1 MRRDEESKFLI
12 RRMDICNNDNMEMMM
27 MKNLL
32 MVNVEVDGYIH
43 ISKVRVVYILYL
55 GKKMFNGTSS
65 SLR

>member
-12 RRMDICNNDNMEMMM
+12 RRMDICNNDNMEMM